1 MSNMKVFLEERVSSD
16 DNEEIMRLGEQSL
29 EVGNVIN
36 GFHDKVVQLRCEKL
50 HFEYVYIG
58 CGQKLGGY
66 EYEMYFL

>member
-1 MSNMKVFLEERVSSD
+1 MKEFLEEWVFSD

-29 EVGNVIN
+29 GVGNVIN
-36 GFHDKVVQLRCEKL
+36 ASHDKVIQLRCEKL

-58 CGQKLGGY
+58 YGQKLERY